1 MSIVDAAAMVA
12 PEKGSE
18 RNALDLRNTQRYA
31 ERTAEIKANLARIH
45 NLLAD
50 QGIRPNEV
58 QLQMLASHVKAMVWR
73 SHSGESLPEV
83 DLSLFEEISPLS
95 LRLAEQV
102 VAWLDRLAYEE
113 AHLLSV
119 HFEVAKENEL
129 SSVKGES

>member
-1 MSIVDAAAMVA
+1 MNTDTHDA
-12 PEKGSE
+12 PLTPDSPTLLRKT
-18 RNALDLRNTQRYA
+18 DLT
-31 ERTAEIKANLARIH
+31 LARIH

-50 QGIRPNEV
+50 QGIRPNDV
-58 QLQMLASHVKAMVWR
+58 QQQMLASHVKAMVWR
-73 SHSGESLPEV
+73 SYSGESLPEV
-83 DLSLFEEISPLS
+83 DLNLFEEISPLS